1 MSWRKNNNGGGRN
14 HTISNANGGNSNIN
28 NNHLPHSNEAPDGRS
43 QLNNANDSFNNS
55 SLPTPEQQQQRTSIS
70 QRSSGPQK
78 SVEGWILFVTG
89 VHQELEEDDL
99 TDLFSDFG
107 VVQQICVNQDRQTGG
122 NKGYA
127 LVEYGAYTEAQDA
140 INALHGS
147 VRNGNEVMGVDWAF
161 VKPTGGGNGRNGG
174 GRRGGGSGR

>member
-1 MSWRKNNNGGGRN
+1 M
-14 HTISNANGGNSNIN
+14 
-28 NNHLPHSNEAPDGRS
+28 
-43 QLNNANDSFNNS
+43 
-55 SLPTPEQQQQRTSIS
+55 
-70 QRSSGPQK
+70 
-78 SVEGWILFVTG
+78 FVTG